1 MARALVR
8 RGARV
13 ALLGLEEEELA
24 RTAATLPEGAVHWW
38 TVDVSDAAAM
48 EETSTRV
55 RSRFRSPSV
64 VIGNA
69 GIAAAGPFL
78 QSDPLVWRRI
88 VEINVVGS
96 AVTARAFLPDL
107 LRTHGYYL
115 QVSSLAAVAP
125 APLMS
130 AYCASKSGAES
141 FAQVLRTEVAHHG
154 VGVGVAY
161 LSWTD
166 TEMIRAGDAS
176 TALRAA
182 LPWPASRTYAAAD
195 VAERLVRGVERRS
208 AQVYAQRWVRG
219 VRLARPWLPPLV
231 TLRSRRMMRQLERD
245 GGAHGDRT
253 PWQGRRDGCGRARRR
268 GLPGCETRGRVTGSG
283 TAHGA
288 TPFNGPCGTCFR
300 WVVHPVLEELLGHLR
315 HQGRR
320 WVCFPQTAYRMGVG
334 VDHVAH
340 ARRTAPS
347 RVRWPARRRCVRQ
360 SGTRERRRS
369 SCLD

>member
-1 MARALVR
+1 MSVMSPLAGRTAVVTGAARGLGAEMAQALVR

-24 RTAATLPEGAVHWW
+24 RTAAALPEGAVHWW

-55 RSRFRSPSV
+55 RSRFPSPSV

-96 AVTARAFLPDL
+96 ALTARAFLPDL

-115 QVSSLAAVAP
+115 QVSSLAALAP

-161 LSWTD
+161 LSWAD

-176 TALRAA
+176 TALRALRAA
-182 LPWPASRTYAAAD
+182 LPWPTSRTYAAAD

-245 GGAHGDRT
+245 GGLTA
-253 PWQGRRDGCGRARRR
+253 
-268 GLPGCETRGRVTGSG
+268 TGPLG
-283 TAHGA
+283 KGGA
-288 TPFNGPCGTCFR
+288 TAVAGRGDGTSS
-300 WVVHPVLEELLGHLR
+300 P
-315 HQGRR
+315 
-320 WVCFPQTAYRMGVG
+320 GVKHEG
-334 VDHVAH
+334 
-340 ARRTAPS
+340 
-347 RVRWPARRRCVRQ
+347 
-360 SGTRERRRS
+360 E
-369 SCLD
+369 